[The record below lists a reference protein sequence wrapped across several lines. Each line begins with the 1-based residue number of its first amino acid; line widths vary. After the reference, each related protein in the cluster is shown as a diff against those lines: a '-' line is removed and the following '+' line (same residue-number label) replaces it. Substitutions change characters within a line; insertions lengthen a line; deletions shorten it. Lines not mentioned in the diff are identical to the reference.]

1 MNQNRHT
8 NVAKCFVGCSCILII
23 RSILHP
29 VCFNTTSLLV
39 IFCCKFSSLFLTFRF
54 SSFVVLKNFRM
65 YEKEVNLKVNSNST
79 SFNYALV
86 SKWHWTLQLVAEA
99 FAYLISVWRCCLFS
113 FHEVSHLLDESRS
126 HCLNWKDLDA
136 FVF

>member
-1 MNQNRHT
+1 MNQNHHT
-8 NVAKCFVGCSCILII
+8 NVAKCFVGYSCILII
-23 RSILHP
+23 MHLS
-29 VCFNTTSLLV
+29 FSLLV
-39 IFCCKFSSLFLTFRF
+39 IFCCLFSSLFLTFRF
-54 SSFVVLKNFRM
+54 SSLVVLKNFRM
-65 YEKEVNLKVNSNST
+65 YEKEVNLKVNSIV
-79 SFNYALV
+79 FNFFYYALV

-113 FHEVSHLLDESRS
+113 FHGVSHLLDKSRS